1 MLQRAIANRRDD
13 PAFQA
18 NLAYGYVGLQSLPEA
33 LTRDPAQ
40 EKPGP

>member
-1 MLQRAIANRRDD
+1 MLQRAIAVHRDN

-18 NLAYGYVGLQSLPEA
+18 NLAYGYVGLQRLPEA
-33 LTRDPAQ
+33 LTHDPAQ